1 MNMDMRQKAFV
12 IASVEKK
19 IKNDRE
25 QERKAKAKRK

>member
-1 MNMDMRQKAFV
+1 MNMDTRQKAFV